1 MMKKVLTLLLVFVA
15 TSVLHSRALAQIDP
29 NDVEDIEDFENCQ
42 GGFSTIMFSD
52 VQSFGSS
59 VTFTLS
65 VDNGTKQTF
74 TLNLD
79 NLSPEDEQ
87 IIEQI
92 EVANDL
98 KNGDLI
104 NMISNSQLRSY
115 LRFLGQE
122 LGCLG
127 FGLSGSTMALTSD
140 PNVNQSIKT
149 LRAIA
154 FSDRAQPRA
163 AQPNSPRAQRREAA
177 REDQAEEGG
186 EEGQKALL
194 SQVSSDVEYEFFE
207 LNNLGGENLA
217 VRAGFAQTSANG
229 RWSFGFNGIYNR
241 LSFDGGN
248 AFNNGFFNVF
258 INRVTSSSL
267 SRESIIGLNVSYLN
281 FEGADNGFGIALHS
295 VRRWYFGGGGVFTLG
310 TMAQFAQV
318 GDLSNGYINF
328 AGLLGFPIGRRFAL
342 NIDALVLWNVV
353 QLFDGEQQDLEDPI
367 LLNPGAYLMI
377 LFGDAF
383 ALNLGARTVLLIKDY
398 TSYELALG
406 ASFRF

>member
-1 MMKKVLTLLLVFVA
+1 MKKVLTLLFVFVA
-15 TSVLHSRALAQIDP
+15 IGVFHSSALAQILDP
-29 NDVEDIEDFENCQ
+29 NTGDISFDVTNCQ
-42 GGFSTIMFSD
+42 GGTSMVRLFDVTGSPDGNVFSFSLTIDGNTRRFMLDTRNIPDEIDNADVNSPDNFLGLISD
-52 VQSFGSS
+52 
-59 VTFTLS
+59 
-65 VDNGTKQTF
+65 
-74 TLNLD
+74 
-79 NLSPEDEQ
+79 PEW
-87 IIEQI
+87 
-92 EVANDL
+92 
-98 KNGDLI
+98 
-104 NMISNSQLRSY
+104 RSY
-115 LRFLGQE
+115 VEFYLQE

-127 FGLSGSTMALTSD
+127 FGVFGSTQAVTSD
-140 PNVNQSIKT
+140 PVVNQSIQT
-149 LRAIA
+149 FQNIA
-154 FSDRAQPRA
+154 FSGRAQPRA
-163 AQPNSPRAQRREAA
+163 AQASSPQAQRREAA
-177 REDQAEEGG
+177 REDQAEEGD
-186 EEGQKALL
+186 EGQKVLL

-248 AFNNGFFNVF
+248 SFNNGFFNVF

-267 SRESIIGLNVSYLN
+267 SGESIIGFNVSYLN

-328 AGLLGFPIGRRFAL
+328 AGLLGFPIGRRLAL

-353 QLFDGEQQDLEDPI
+353 QLFDGEQRDLEDSI
-367 LLNPGAYLMI
+367 VLNPGAYLMI

-406 ASFRF
+406 AGFRF

>member
-1 MMKKVLTLLLVFVA
+1 MKKVLTLLFVFVA
-15 TSVLHSRALAQIDP
+15 IGVFHSSALAQILDP
-29 NDVEDIEDFENCQ
+29 STGDISFDVTNCQ
-42 GGFSTIMFSD
+42 GGTSMVRLFDVTGSPDPNVFSFSLTIDGNTRS
-52 VQSFGSS
+52 
-59 VTFTLS
+59 FTL
-65 VDNGTKQTF
+65 DTRNIPDE
-74 TLNLD
+74 LD
-79 NLSPEDEQ
+79 NADVNSPD
-87 IIEQI
+87 
-92 EVANDL
+92 DFL
-98 KNGDLI
+98 GLI
-104 NMISNSQLRSY
+104 LDSEWRSY
-115 LRFLGQE
+115 IEFYLQE

-127 FGLSGSTMALTSD
+127 FGVFGSTQAVTSD
-140 PNVNQSIKT
+140 PVVNQSIQVFQN
-149 LRAIA
+149 IA
-154 FSDRAQPRA
+154 FSGRAQPRA
-163 AQPNSPRAQRREAA
+163 AQPSSPQAQQREG
-177 REDQAEEGG
+177 EAEEEGDK
-186 EEGQKALL
+186 GQKVLL

-241 LSFDGGN
+241 LSFDGRDP
-248 AFNNGFFNVF
+248 FNNGFFNVF

-328 AGLLGFPIGRRFAL
+328 AGLLGFPIGRRLAL
-342 NIDALVLWNVV
+342 NLDALVLWNVV
-353 QLFDGEQQDLEDPI
+353 QLFDGEQRDLEDPVV
-367 LLNPGAYLMI
+367 LNPGAYLMI

-398 TSYELALG
+398 TSYELVLG
-406 ASFRF
+406 AGFRF